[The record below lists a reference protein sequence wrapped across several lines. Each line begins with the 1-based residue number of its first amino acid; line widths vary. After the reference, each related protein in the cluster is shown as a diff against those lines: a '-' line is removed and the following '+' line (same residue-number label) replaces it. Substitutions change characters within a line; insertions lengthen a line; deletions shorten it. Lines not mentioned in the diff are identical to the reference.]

1 DDGGAGE
8 HQHGCRCPRAVR
20 YEERDV
26 HRRMAR
32 RVQHADRHIADGQ
45 VLMVGETGTIWRI
58 NRLVYEVARTNR
70 IGKRSAAGKMI
81 RVDVRVDDMHDAH
94 ASLPAGL
101 LVGTDVF
108 HGIDDDA
115 LALATAAEQV
125 RGTDRRRMEEL
136 AKDHVDLTCVSE

>member
-1 DDGGAGE
+1 
-8 HQHGCRCPRAVR
+8 
-20 YEERDV
+20 
-26 HRRMAR
+26 
-32 RVQHADRHIADGQ
+32 
-45 VLMVGETGTIWRI
+45 
-58 NRLVYEVARTNR
+58 
-70 IGKRSAAGKMI
+70 
-81 RVDVRVDDMHDAH
+81 MHDAH

-136 AKDHVDLTCVSE
+136 AKDHVALTCVSASRRCPLLQDDQKPDQGTSGIRWRASCQAIHHDGPNVRDPF